1 MAQIKGLV
9 VETLGQKDPAQ
20 IDALVTELAAQV
32 ERALRRCPMLT
43 RTRPAAARMRASAR
57 LHVVPG

>member
-32 ERALRRCPMLT
+32 ERALRR
-43 RTRPAAARMRASAR
+43 
-57 LHVVPG
+57 